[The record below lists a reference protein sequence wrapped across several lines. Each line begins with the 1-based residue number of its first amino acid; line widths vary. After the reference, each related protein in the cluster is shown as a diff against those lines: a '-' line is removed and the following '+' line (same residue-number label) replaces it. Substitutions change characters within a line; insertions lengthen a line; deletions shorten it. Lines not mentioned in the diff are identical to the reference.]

1 LVCIDDNKDPKGSG
15 DIPMKN
21 SQILTDDHQFSGRGG
36 VPSHALVTFL
46 KLLGFAALTLTA
58 SPSIA
63 QVASVGQIYSYTI
76 KDKSSFE
83 EGYRRH
89 LAWHAAQHDALVW
102 YAWTVDSGPRKGAF
116 IDGTF
121 GATFSQLDARPNPKD
136 DGDDFVRNVS
146 PYVAPLDVE
155 TWILWT
161 TPSTATP
168 LEDKTPGAMLDAFF
182 LQVEPAAT
190 LSFEAGLERLG
201 AKKRNAPHL
210 TWYKIIRGADMPT
223 YVLMLKRENLAQ
235 IETAGSTLVE
245 MLRNAYANDPAQTEN
260 VFKNVRN
267 IRSEIWSYQSRLTL
281 IPGHALEP

>member
-1 LVCIDDNKDPKGSG
+1 MQG
-15 DIPMKN
+15 
-21 SQILTDDHQFSGRGG
+21 SQILAGDHGFSGSGG
-36 VPSHALVTFL
+36 VLSHALVTVL
-46 KLLGFAALTLTA
+46 KLLAFAALALTA

-76 KDKSSFE
+76 KDKSAFE

-89 LAWHAAQHDALVW
+89 LAWHAGQHDALVW

-121 GATFSQLDARPNPKD
+121 GATFSQLDARPNPKG

-155 TWILWT
+155 TWILWAA
-161 TPSTATP
+161 PSTATP
-168 LEDKTPGAMLDAFF
+168 LEDKKPGTTLDAFF
-182 LQVEPAAT
+182 LQVEPGAT
-190 LSFEAGLERLG
+190 VSFEAGLERIA
-201 AKKRNAPHL
+201 AKKRDAAHL
-210 TWYKIIRGADMPT
+210 TWYKVIRGGDLPT

-245 MLRNAYANDPAQTEN
+245 MLRNAYGIDPAQTEN
-260 VFKNVRN
+260 VLKNVRH
-267 IRSEIWSYQSRLTL
+267 IRGEIWSYESRLAL